1 MLSKAISSLRAGK
14 FIVLYDGERREGEA
28 DLVVHGSYA
37 FPKAIFQLRADA
49 GGLICFATSGDMM
62 KRMGLSYMA
71 KILRSSGSTPLRKLA
86 ISRTPYGDESAFSIS
101 LNHRKTFTGI
111 PDCDRSLTIIE
122 LSKMIAKNNGIGGEL
137 TKNFYSP
144 GHVPLL
150 FARDIKE
157 RKGHTELAVEL
168 CKMANL
174 PAAVVVC
181 EMLGIGRSASK
192 GEAKKYAKTKGLAFL
207 EGKDILGE
215 LGLMGKRIPRS

>member
-28 DLVVHGSYA
+28 DLVIHGSYA
-37 FPKAIFQLRADA
+37 SPKAISALRADA

-71 KILRSSGSTPLRKLA
+71 QILRSSGSAPLRKLA

-111 PDCDRSLTIIE
+111 PDDDRSLTITE
-122 LSKMIAKNNGIGGEL
+122 LSKMVSKNNGIGGEL
-137 TKNFYSP
+137 TRNFYSP

-150 FARDIKE
+150 FARDIKD

-168 CKMANL
+168 CKLAGL
-174 PAAVVVC
+174 APAVVVC
-181 EMLGIGRSASK
+181 EMLGIGKAASK
-192 GEAKKYAKTKGLAFL
+192 ADAKRYAKSKGLAFI
-207 EGKDILGE
+207 EGKDILEE
-215 LGLMGKRIPRS
+215 LGLNGA